1 MCVYVC
7 ACVVCVCVCACVCVC
22 VCVCLYEALRRERAR
37 WSECDLRG
45 HCRRLLEL
53 VVDDGRD
60 LRVTTV
66 RQQGDAAHD
75 GTPMGET
82 RRPAA
87 N

>member
-7 ACVVCVCVCACVCVC
+7 ACVVCVCVCACVC
-22 VCVCLYEALRRERAR
+22 LYEALWREWAR

-75 GTPMGET
+75 GTPMGKHGG
-82 RRPAA
+82 AA